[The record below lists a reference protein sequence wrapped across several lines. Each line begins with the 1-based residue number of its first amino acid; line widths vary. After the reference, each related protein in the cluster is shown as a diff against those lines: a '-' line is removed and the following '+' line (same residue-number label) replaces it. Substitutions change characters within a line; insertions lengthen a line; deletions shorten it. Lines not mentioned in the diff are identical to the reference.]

1 MTRFVVIPLII
12 VALALLI
19 FSIVDIAMSRKGQ
32 VRAFPK
38 PLWLLIVLLPVI
50 GPVLWFLFGRGRGR
64 GRKQDPSQRRT
75 VAPDDDADF
84 LKKITTE
91 ENQNERIRRLE
102 QELSELDDDTPAS

>member
-1 MTRFVVIPLII
+1 VIPLIL

-19 FSIVDIAMSRKGQ
+19 FSIVDIAMSGKGQ

-50 GPVLWFLFGRGRGR
+50 GPILWFLFGRA
-64 GRKQDPSQRRT
+64 RKHDASQRRT

-84 LKKITTE
+84 LKKIAAD

>member
-38 PLWLLIVLLPVI
+38 PLWLLIVLLPLI
-50 GPVLWFLFGRGRGR
+50 GPVLWFLFGR

-84 LKKITTE
+84 LKKIAAE